1 MEKKPWFLVGRS
13 EGQAWMPLW
22 LGHLQLVGRRLGKV
36 RWLQDVDWLST
47 VMQDPGRLLPR
58 WWGPQ
63 LEAVVIVRLPI
74 WPPNTV
80 SHVPMFKADW
90 YILCPSYLYMSITA
104 STGQHI
110 FSFEI
115 CEPCWEFLQQWPNHC
130 SLTTINYYMSI
141 KIVTIFSKS
150 NKRYQK
156 DGWMDGWISGRGEL
170 KTGKKGQ
177 VEFFC

>member
-1 MEKKPWFLVGRS
+1 MK
-13 EGQAWMPLW
+13 QN
-22 LGHLQLVGRRLGKV
+22 
-36 RWLQDVDWLST
+36 
-47 VMQDPGRLLPR
+47 PGRLLPR

-63 LEAVVIVRLPI
+63 LEAVVIVRLPL

-90 YILCPSYLYMSITA
+90 YLLCPSYLYMSITA

-150 NKRYQK
+150 NKRDQKDGWK
-156 DGWMDGWISGRGEL
+156 DGWMDEWVENW
-170 KTGKKGQ
+170 KKGTSW
-177 VEFFC
+177 VLLLVVGGACIESR